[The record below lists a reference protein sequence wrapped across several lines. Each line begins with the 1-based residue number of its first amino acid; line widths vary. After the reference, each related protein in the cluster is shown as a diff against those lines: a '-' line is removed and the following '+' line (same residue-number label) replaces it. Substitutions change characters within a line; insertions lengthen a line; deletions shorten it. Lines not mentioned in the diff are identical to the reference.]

1 MELNRAFGV
10 VLREERKKV
19 AISQEELA
27 HQSDLDRTYISLLE
41 RGKRNST
48 LKVLFSLCD
57 ALNISPSDFVK
68 EMEKYIKSNLDQ

>member
-27 HQSDLDRTYISLLE
+27 YLSNLDRTYISLLE

-48 LKVLFSLCD
+48 LKVLFGLCN
-57 ALNISPSDFVK
+57 ALNISPNYFIK
-68 EMEKYIKSNLDQ
+68 EMEKQINSDQY